1 MKQTI
6 LSKPKFLS
14 LGQEAK
20 QNIIV
25 NIKNNNLDD
34 NDKQI
39 TQECILFTE
48 ELEKKIKN
56 PSITLQQIKN
66 LFEVYSKKIQAA
78 Q

>member
-1 MKQTI
+1 MKKTI

-14 LGQEAK
+14 LAKEAK

-39 TQECILFTE
+39 TQECIFFTE

-56 PSITLQQIKN
+56 PSITLQQIKD
-66 LFEVYSKKIQAA
+66 LFEVFSKKIQAT

>member
-14 LGQEAK
+14 LEQEAK

-48 ELEKKIKN
+48 ELEKKIKS
-56 PSITLQQIKN
+56 PSITLRQIKN

>member
-14 LGQEAK
+14 LEQEAK

>member
-14 LGQEAK
+14 LEKEAK

>member
-1 MKQTI
+1 MKQTT

-14 LGQEAK
+14 LEQEAK
-20 QNIIV
+20 QSIIV

-56 PSITLQQIKN
+56 PSITLRQIKN

>member
-14 LGQEAK
+14 LEQEAK

-56 PSITLQQIKN
+56 PSITLQQINN
-66 LFEVYSKKIQAA
+66 LFEL
-78 Q
+78 